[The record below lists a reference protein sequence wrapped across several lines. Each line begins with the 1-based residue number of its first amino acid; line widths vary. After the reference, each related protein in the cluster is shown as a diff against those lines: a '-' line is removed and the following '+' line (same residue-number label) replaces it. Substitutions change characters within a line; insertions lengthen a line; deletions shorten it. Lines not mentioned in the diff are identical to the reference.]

1 MTAYYFHLT
10 NGDETRDG
18 QGTELAS
25 LHDARCYA
33 VQMIAEVLCN
43 APERYWQ
50 HEEYRVTVSDE
61 SGLTLFI
68 VEMVSTDAAS
78 IGNLKRRVG

>member
-1 MTAYYFHLT
+1 MSTYYFHLE
-10 NGDETRDG
+10 NGDETRDDV
-18 QGTELAS
+18 GTDLAT

-43 APERYWQ
+43 EPERYWK

-61 SGLTLFI
+61 NGLTLFI

-78 IGNLKRRVG
+78 LGNLRNRAG